1 MLITSAG
8 KWDQK
13 EIDGFFFKTEFQRKT
28 IFLLTEIRDLLQN
41 SQRTEAHSQLPGSEF
56 NFSVVDTIDDLNSVE
71 RSLEDKDFRTKMV
84 CLWIK
89 YFILYFWHIFIINKE
104 KKFTHIIYF
113 SSWIYWIF
121 LHVEDNVDES
131 WRYGWGRW
139 SEEMHAKVNIEIQRK
154 VWGGPGD

>member
-8 KWDQK
+8 KLDKK
-13 EIDGFFFKTEFQRKT
+13 EIDGFFSKTEFQRKT

-84 CLWIK
+84 CL
-89 YFILYFWHIFIINKE
+89 
-104 KKFTHIIYF
+104 
-113 SSWIYWIF
+113 
-121 LHVEDNVDES
+121 
-131 WRYGWGRW
+131 
-139 SEEMHAKVNIEIQRK
+139 
-154 VWGGPGD
+154 